1 MATSAGDAAATGFGT
16 QSIPRTR
23 SLRERLIVEMRSQ
36 WILYLMVVPG
46 ILYFLIFRYVPMA
59 GTIFAFANGQRS
71 FDEWGSYVESLD
83 GVGLPTWVETA
94 SERAREI
101 GLIS

>member
-23 SLRERLIVEMRSQ
+23 SRRERLVVELRSQ

-59 GTIFAFANGQRS
+59 NSATSIRSSARSARSGTGR
-71 FDEWGSYVESLD
+71 
-83 GVGLPTWVETA
+83 
-94 SERAREI
+94 
-101 GLIS
+101 